1 MQIYWK
7 MICKPDIIAQ
17 RLFRILYFYCSIDRM
32 RMKLAM
38 FIENMSI
45 ALKSIRTN
53 LLRTIL
59 TVFIIA
65 FGIMALVGILTAIDS
80 IKSSL
85 TDSFSLMGANTFTI
99 ESRSMRVQIGN
110 QSYRR
115 KNHEFISHRQAEE
128 FKERFVFPSRVAI
141 WTRASGSAVVKYKS
155 YTGNPNTTVLGGDEN
170 YIFTAGYEIEKGRNF
185 SVSEVEGNANLVLI
199 GKDVAN
205 QAFPNKQ
212 DPINRFISVGSGR
225 YRVIGVLKSRGQSGG
240 MGTDRTCII
249 PYTNVRQYFS
259 RPQMRYSINVMP
271 NSAEMLEVSVSEAEG
286 IFRLV
291 RNLEARDESDFN
303 ITKSDQLAEMLIENL
318 KFVTMA
324 ATFIGLIT
332 LMGAVIGLMNIMLVS
347 VTERTKEI
355 GTRKALGAKSKMIKR
370 QFLYEAIVIGQMG
383 AVVGILLG
391 IVIGNGVSLAIGSS
405 FIIPW
410 KWIILGIGLCF
421 GVGVISGYFPAVKAS
436 KLDPILALRHE

>member
-1 MQIYWK
+1 
-7 MICKPDIIAQ
+7 
-17 RLFRILYFYCSIDRM
+17 
-32 RMKLAM
+32 M
-38 FIENMSI
+38 FIENVRI

-53 LLRTIL
+53 MLRTIL

-80 IKSSL
+80 IKTSL

-99 ESRSMRVQIGN
+99 ESRSMRVHIEDQT
-110 QSYRR
+110 YRR
-115 KNHEFISHRQAEE
+115 KNHEFISHRQAED
-128 FKERFVFPSRVAI
+128 FKDRFMFPARISVWTHASRSAI
-141 WTRASGSAVVKYKS
+141 VKYQSYKS
-155 YTGNPNTTVLGGDEN
+155 NPNTSVIGIDDD
-170 YIFTAGYEIEKGRNF
+170 YIYTAGFEIEKGRNF
-185 SVSEVEGNANLVLI
+185 SESEIESNAPLVLI
-199 GKDVAN
+199 GNEVAK
-205 QAFPNKQ
+205 QAFGNNM
-212 DPINRFISVGSGR
+212 DPLNRFISVGNGR

-240 MGTDRTCII
+240 MGTDRVCLI

-271 NSAEMLEVSVSEAEG
+271 FKPEMLDISVSEAEG

-303 ITKSDQLAEMLIENL
+303 ITKSDQLAQMLIENL

-324 ATFIGLIT
+324 ATIIGLIT
-332 LMGAVIGLMNIMLVS
+332 LLGAVIGLMNIMLVS

-355 GTRKALGAKSKMIKR
+355 GTRKALGAKSLMIKR
-370 QFLYEAIVIGQMG
+370 QFLYEAIVIGQLG

-391 IVIGNGVSLAIGSS
+391 IIIGNGVSLAIGSS

-410 KWIILGIGLCF
+410 KWILLGIGLCF

-436 KLDPILALRHE
+436 KLDPILALRYE

>member
-1 MQIYWK
+1 
-7 MICKPDIIAQ
+7 
-17 RLFRILYFYCSIDRM
+17 
-32 RMKLAM
+32 MKFAM
-38 FIENMSI
+38 FVENVRI

-59 TVFIIA
+59 TIFIIA

-80 IKSSL
+80 IKFSL
-85 TDSFSLMGANTFTI
+85 TESFSLMGANTFTI

-115 KNHEFISHRQAEE
+115 KNHEFISHRQAAE
-128 FKERFVFPSRVAI
+128 FKERYKLPGRVAI
-141 WTRASGSAVVKYKS
+141 WTRASGAAVVKYKS
-155 YTGNPNTTVLGGDEN
+155 YTSNPNNTVLGGDED
-170 YIFTAGYEIEKGRNF
+170 YIYTAGYEIEKGRNF
-185 SVSEVEGNANLVLI
+185 SVSDIENNANVGII
-199 GKDVAN
+199 GQDIAK
-205 QAFPNKQ
+205 QAFSNNQ
-212 DPINRFISVGSGR
+212 DPLNRFISVGNGR

-271 NSAEMLEVSVSEAEG
+271 ATPEMLEISVSEAEG

-291 RNLEARDESDFN
+291 RNLDARDESDFN
-303 ITKSDQLAEMLIENL
+303 ITKSDQLAQMLIENL
-318 KFVTMA
+318 KYVTMA

-355 GTRKALGAKSKMIKR
+355 GTRKALGAKSIMIKR

-383 AVVGILLG
+383 AVVGIILG

-421 GVGVISGYFPAVKAS
+421 GVGIISGYFPALKAS
-436 KLDPILALRHE
+436 KLDPIHALRYE

>member
-1 MQIYWK
+1 
-7 MICKPDIIAQ
+7 
-17 RLFRILYFYCSIDRM
+17 
-32 RMKLAM
+32 MKWHM
-38 FIENMSI
+38 FLENVRI

-59 TVFIIA
+59 TVMIIA

-80 IKSSL
+80 IKYAL
-85 TDSFSLMGANTFTI
+85 TESFSLMGANTFTI

-110 QSYRR
+110 ESYRK
-115 KNHEFISHRQAEE
+115 KNHEFISHKQAQE
-128 FKERFVFPSRVAI
+128 FKDMYELPAKVSV
-141 WTRASGSAVVKYKS
+141 WTRASGSAIVKYKS
-155 YTGNPNTTVLGGDEN
+155 YKSNPNTSVLGVDED

-185 SVSEVEGNANLVLI
+185 TESEIGSNASTVII
-199 GKDVAN
+199 GADVARE
-205 QAFPNKQ
+205 AFEKNQ
-212 DPINRFISVGSGR
+212 DPLNRFITVGNGR
-225 YRVIGVLKSRGQSGG
+225 YRVVGVLKSRGNSGG
-240 MGTDRTCII
+240 MGTDRTCLI

-271 NSAEMLEVSVSEAEG
+271 AQPQMLDVCVSEAEG
-286 IFRLV
+286 VFRRV
-291 RNLEARDESDFN
+291 RRLEARDETDFN
-303 ITKSDQLAEMLIENL
+303 ITQSDQLAQMLIENM
-318 KFVTMA
+318 KMVTMA
-324 ATFIGLIT
+324 ATIIGLIT

-355 GTRKALGAKSKMIKR
+355 GTRKALGAKSIMIKR

-391 IVIGNGVSLAIGSS
+391 IVIGNAVSLAIDSS

-410 KWIILGIGLCF
+410 KWIITGIGLCF

-436 KLDPILALRHE
+436 KLDPILALRYE

>member
-1 MQIYWK
+1 
-7 MICKPDIIAQ
+7 
-17 RLFRILYFYCSIDRM
+17 
-32 RMKLAM
+32 MKNTM
-38 FIENMSI
+38 FIENVRI
-45 ALKSIRTN
+45 AMKSIRTN

-80 IKSSL
+80 IKNSL
-85 TDSFSLMGANTFTI
+85 TESFSLMGANTFTI

-110 QSYRR
+110 QSTRR
-115 KNHEFISHRQAEE
+115 KNHEFISHKQAQE
-128 FKERFVFPSRVAI
+128 FKERYKLPGRISV
-141 WTRASGSAVVKYKS
+141 WTQASGTSVVKYKS
-155 YTGNPNTTVLGGDEN
+155 YKSNPNTSVLGVDED
-170 YIFTAGYEIEKGRNF
+170 YIFTAGYEIDKGRNF
-185 SVSEVEGNANLVLI
+185 SASEIESNANLVLI
-199 GKDVAN
+199 GADLARE
-205 QAFPNKQ
+205 AFEKNQ
-212 DPINRFISVGSGR
+212 DPLNRFLSVGSGR
-225 YRVIGVLKSRGQSGG
+225 YRVIGVLKSRGTSMN
-240 MGTDRTCII
+240 MGSDRTCLI

-259 RPQMRYSINVMP
+259 RPQMRYSISVMP
-271 NSAEMLEVSVSEAEG
+271 SKPEMLEVSVSEAEG

-291 RNLEARDESDFN
+291 RNLDARDETDFN
-303 ITKSDQLAEMLIENL
+303 ITQSDQLAQMLIENL

-324 ATFIGLIT
+324 ATIIGLIT

-355 GTRKALGAKSKMIKR
+355 GTRKALGAKSVMIKR

-410 KWIILGIGLCF
+410 KWIMLGIGLCF

-436 KLDPILALRHE
+436 RLDPIQALRHE

>member
-1 MQIYWK
+1 
-7 MICKPDIIAQ
+7 
-17 RLFRILYFYCSIDRM
+17 M
-32 RMKLAM
+32 RFAM
-38 FIENMSI
+38 FIENVRI

-115 KNHEFISHRQAEE
+115 KNHEFISHKQAEE
-128 FKERFVFPSRVAI
+128 FKERYKLPGNVAI
-141 WTRASGSAVVKYKS
+141 WTRASGAAVVKYKS
-155 YTGNPNTTVLGGDEN
+155 YQSNPNTTVLGGDED
-170 YIFTAGYEIEKGRNF
+170 YIYTAGYEIDKGRNF
-185 SVSEVEGNANLVLI
+185 TAIEVASNANLALI
-199 GKDVAN
+199 GHDVAK
-205 QAFPNKQ
+205 QAFPNNM
-212 DPINRFISVGSGR
+212 DPLNRFISVGNAR
-225 YRVIGVLKSRGQSGG
+225 YRVVGVLKSRGQSGG

-271 NSAEMLEVSVSEAEG
+271 ASPVLLEISVSEAEG
-286 IFRLV
+286 IFRRV
-291 RNLEARDESDFN
+291 RRLDARDESDFN
-303 ITKSDQLAEMLIENL
+303 ITKSDQLAQMLIENL

-355 GTRKALGAKSKMIKR
+355 GTRKALGAKSLMIKR

-383 AVVGILLG
+383 AVVGIILG

-421 GVGVISGYFPAVKAS
+421 GVGIISGYFPAVKAS
-436 KLDPILALRHE
+436 KLDPILALRYE

>member
-1 MQIYWK
+1 
-7 MICKPDIIAQ
+7 
-17 RLFRILYFYCSIDRM
+17 
-32 RMKLAM
+32 MKTTM
-38 FIENMSI
+38 FIENVRI

-80 IKSSL
+80 IKNSL
-85 TDSFSLMGANTFTI
+85 TESFSLMGANTFTI
-99 ESRSMRVQIGN
+99 ESRSMRIQIGDQN
-110 QSYRR
+110 FRR
-115 KNHEFISHRQAEE
+115 KNHEFISHKQAQE
-128 FKERFVFPSRVAI
+128 FKERYVLPAKVSI

-155 YTGNPNTTVLGGDEN
+155 YKSNPNTSVLGVDED

-185 SVSEVEGNANLVLI
+185 SISEVESNANIVLI
-199 GKDVAN
+199 GADVAR
-205 QAFPNKQ
+205 QAFEKNQ
-212 DPINRFISVGSGR
+212 DPLNRFISVGSGR
-225 YRVIGVLKSRGQSGG
+225 YRVVGVLKSKGNSGG
-240 MGTDRTCII
+240 MGTDRTCLI

-259 RPQMRYSINVMP
+259 RPQMRYSISVMP
-271 NSAEMLEVSVSEAEG
+271 NTPQMLDVSVSEAEG

-291 RNLEARDESDFN
+291 RNLDARDETDFN
-303 ITKSDQLAEMLIENL
+303 ITQSDQLAQMLIENL
-318 KFVTMA
+318 KFVTIA
-324 ATFIGLIT
+324 ATIIGLIT
-332 LMGAVIGLMNIMLVS
+332 LLGAVIGLMNIMLVS

-355 GTRKALGAKSKMIKR
+355 GTRKALGAKSLMIKR

-410 KWIILGIGLCF
+410 KWILLGIGLCF

-436 KLDPILALRHE
+436 RLDPIQALRYE